1 MTSLLVSAPFFG
13 ARGFKSESKISESA
27 KLSIKAVS
35 FGEAGR
41 APDEAGG
48 NRKIFFP
55 TEEEARFR
63 KILIPTPFL
72 PAK

>member
-1 MTSLLVSAPFFG
+1 VSKTS
-13 ARGFKSESKISESA
+13 ETA
-27 KLSIKAVS
+27 KLSLKAVS

-41 APDEAGG
+41 VPDEAGG

-55 TEEEARFR
+55 TEEAARLR
-63 KILIPTPFL
+63 KTLIPTPFL